1 MIKVNDITQT
11 ITEQKESLDKS
22 KFEISRDILKKLSTG
37 IDNFALIISGI
48 RRAGKSTVLRQLIR
62 KNRSRSLY
70 LNFDTPRLY
79 NFTISDFE
87 VLDLVIQAEKY
98 KTLYFDEIQIIEGWE
113 VYVRQK
119 LDQKYRVVISGS
131 NSSML
136 SQELG
141 TKLTGRHISKELFPF
156 SYKEFLRFTH
166 KEAGEKSYKEF
177 LEQGG
182 FPEFVRTG
190 RHDVLPALLNDILFR
205 DIAVRY
211 GVRDVNSM
219 KKLIVYL
226 ITNSGKLVTA
236 NKLAPII
243 GVKSNVT
250 VLDYFS
256 YFEQTYL
263 ISFMSK
269 FSYSARVQAI
279 NPRKAYCI
287 DNGLINAVTT
297 SHSRDAGRKLETAIF
312 HFLRLYTNEL
322 NYFNENNRECDFVV
336 SHKNSV
342 TDLIQVCYEVNYEN
356 RDREIY
362 GLLEAMDFFKMKEGK
377 IVTFNQRDVIKDK
390 DRRIKVIPAYEFCSK
405 NYKLPD

>member
-22 KFEISRDILKKLSTG
+22 KFEIPRDILKKLSTG

-156 SYKEFLRFTH
+156 SYKEFLRFINQG
-166 KEAGEKSYKEF
+166 AGEESYKEF
-177 LEQGG
+177 L
-182 FPEFVRTG
+182 
-190 RHDVLPALLNDILFR
+190 
-205 DIAVRY
+205 
-211 GVRDVNSM
+211 
-219 KKLIVYL
+219 
-226 ITNSGKLVTA
+226 
-236 NKLAPII
+236 
-243 GVKSNVT
+243 
-250 VLDYFS
+250 
-256 YFEQTYL
+256 
-263 ISFMSK
+263 
-269 FSYSARVQAI
+269 
-279 NPRKAYCI
+279 
-287 DNGLINAVTT
+287 
-297 SHSRDAGRKLETAIF
+297 
-312 HFLRLYTNEL
+312 
-322 NYFNENNRECDFVV
+322 
-336 SHKNSV
+336 
-342 TDLIQVCYEVNYEN
+342 
-356 RDREIY
+356 
-362 GLLEAMDFFKMKEGK
+362 
-377 IVTFNQRDVIKDK
+377 
-390 DRRIKVIPAYEFCSK
+390 
-405 NYKLPD
+405 